1 MAKIINFNKRLKG
14 STLLEALIAMVLLL
28 ICIIISAGV
37 INNIVQ
43 SADSADKLR
52 AELLLSK
59 WMVDTVD
66 QLKFVDEETT
76 SNDLKLTKKVTR
88 LTDYDDVVYIRLV
101 ATNKEARVVG
111 EKKVLIKVSQ

>member
-1 MAKIINFNKRLKG
+1 VAKIGFNKRLKG

-59 WMVDTVD
+59 WMTDAVD
-66 QLKFVDEETT
+66 QSQFINEEIT
-76 SNDLKLTKKVTR
+76 SGDLKLTKKATR
-88 LTDYDDVVYIRLV
+88 LTDYDDVVYINLI
-101 ATNKEARVVG
+101 ATNKEGRLVG
-111 EKKVLIKVSQ
+111 EKKLLIKVSL

>member
-1 MAKIINFNKRLKG
+1 VAKIKFDKRLKG

-28 ICIIISAGV
+28 ICIIVSAGV

-59 WMVDTVD
+59 WMSDTRYNS
-66 QLKFVDEETT
+66 QFVDEETT
-76 SNDLKLTKKVTR
+76 SADLKLTKKVTR
-88 LTDYDDVVYIRLV
+88 LTGYDDMVYIRLV

-111 EKKVLIKVSQ
+111 EKKMLIKISP